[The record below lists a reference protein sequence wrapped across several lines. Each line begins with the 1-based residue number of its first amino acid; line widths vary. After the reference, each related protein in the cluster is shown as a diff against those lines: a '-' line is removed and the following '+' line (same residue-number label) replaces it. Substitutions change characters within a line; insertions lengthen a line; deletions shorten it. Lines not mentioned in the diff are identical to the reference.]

1 MNMDISLH
9 KSNTDQIIN
18 RPTQRLKDSC
28 DMCSASKVRCKR
40 EKPVC
45 DRCAKLGYPCF
56 YSPARRVGRPHRRRA
71 TSSTS
76 QPIISTQSE
85 SYSSKPD
92 DRMICSQADCFQSR
106 TALSHD
112 FNVSGSAD
120 NHKSSS
126 NAGSNPNMQ
135 VGSVP
140 AGSCDYLNFS
150 GINSGP
156 NSASST
162 DEPQNSFPISESRVR
177 SISNATAGAP
187 NGCES
192 DCAGI
197 AMGLQQQLEAA
208 YETPALLSMREGG
221 QMEEKGTDAAMETA
235 GSALRQLSTMLIC
248 PCSERLEVGLLVA
261 AACNS
266 ILDVY
271 NVIIRSSAAQP
282 LSLSDMSAWTMTMV
296 DDVLDCNMISLPE
309 SSSGTLCFDDFEE
322 DILLVRVMGELAKM
336 ATVIIQFTKR
346 YKARCSGNADSSDLL
361 YAVATYLRKRLQTI
375 KDETTGRL

>member
-1 MNMDISLH
+1 MDISPH
-9 KSNTDQIIN
+9 KSNADQIIN

-28 DMCSASKVRCKR
+28 DMCSASKVRCTR

-71 TSSTS
+71 TLSSS

-85 SYSSKPD
+85 SYSSVPH
-92 DRMICSQADCFQSR
+92 DRMIRSQADCFQSR
-106 TALSHD
+106 AALPHD
-112 FNVSGSAD
+112 FNVSGSAH

-126 NAGSNPNMQ
+126 TPNMQ

-140 AGSCDYLNFS
+140 TGSCDYLNFS
-150 GINSGP
+150 GINSGL

-162 DEPQNSFPISESRVR
+162 NEPQNTSPISESRVR

-235 GSALRQLSTMLIC
+235 GSALRQLSTMLIY

-282 LSLSDMSAWTMTMV
+282 LSLSDMSVLTMTMV
-296 DDVLDCNMISLPE
+296 DDALDCNTMTLPE
-309 SSSGTLCFDDFEE
+309 SSSGPLCFDDFEE
-322 DILLVRVMGELAKM
+322 DILLVRVMGQLAKM
-336 ATVIIQFTKR
+336 ARVIIQFTKR
-346 YKARCSGNADSSDLL
+346 YKARCSDNADSSDLL
-361 YAVATYLRKRLQTI
+361 YAVATYLKRRLQTI
-375 KDETTGRL
+375 KDETIGRL